1 MSRRRLAAAVLAAV
15 VSTACNG
22 GADTSGRL
30 VVDRVTKGS
39 GRLLDEP
46 AHAIYCPAE
55 SLLTVIAVG
64 GGWSGGLALHVVLP
78 VRAAVTL
85 PVRRPPTGFGTAS
98 AAFRPASGVARLGIG
113 GTVTLAPSSVVD
125 GVFSIT
131 VTDSTPPDATIR
143 GRLSRIPYSTPSGP
157 ACLR

>member
-1 MSRRRLAAAVLAAV
+1 MSRRLAAAVIAALV
-15 VSTACNG
+15 GAAC
-22 GADTSGRL
+22 GAGSDAGGRL

-46 AHAIYCPAE
+46 ARAVYCAGE

-64 GGWSGGLALHVVLP
+64 RVWSGGLALHVVLP

-85 PVRRPPTGFGTAS
+85 PVRRPPTGFGTAT
-98 AAFRPASGVARLGIG
+98 AAFRPASGVARLGVG
-113 GTVTLAPSSVVD
+113 GTVSLAPSSAVD

-131 VTDSTPPDATIR
+131 VTDSTLPDAAFR
-143 GRLSRIPYSTPSGP
+143 GRFSHIPYSTPSGP
-157 ACLR
+157 ACPQ